1 MPWLSKEQIA
11 EARQV
16 DLLTYLQ
23 EREPHE
29 LVRSAS
35 GEYRTVSHGS
45 LVISNGAWYWNRG
58 KIGGVSA
65 LDYLVEVQ
73 GMGLVEAVE
82 TVAGIRAPSVFPTQL
97 IRKPQERRKNK
108 PLMLPLRMK
117 YPTLLLTYL
126 QSRGIRPDIIK
137 RCLDSGAL
145 YEGRYNDEA
154 VCVFT
159 GSDDTGVVRFACMRG
174 IGSDLKRDCSGSD
187 KRFNFHLP
195 PKGGTSG
202 ALAAFEAPI
211 DALSHVIL
219 QPDWEGHRLSLSGT
233 SDVALIAFLERNP
246 YINTISLCL
255 DNDDAG
261 RTGSEKIEGGLARDP
276 RFSHIK
282 VSVDPPADGEDYN
295 TALLNSVKTPQSRA
309 ELRKEAGPLL

>member
-35 GEYRTVSHGS
+35 DEYRTVSHGS

-82 TVAGIRAPSVFPTQL
+82 TVAGIRAPSVSPL
-97 IRKPQERRKNK
+97 LPVKRLKERRVKK
-108 PLMLPLRMK
+108 PLMLPPRVR
-117 YPTLLLTYL
+117 YPTRLLSYL
-126 QSRGIRPDIIK
+126 QSRGIRPGIIK

-195 PKGGTSG
+195 PKEGTSG

-246 YINTISLCL
+246 HINTISLCL

-261 RTGSEKIEGGLARDP
+261 RTGSEKIEGGLARDQ

-295 TALLNSVKTPQSRA
+295 TALQNFVKTPQSRA
-309 ELRKEAGPLL
+309 GLRKEAGPLL